1 MEWEVLATAFRIQSS
16 MSSNSHETVMLW
28 KPGEPAGLGGLAFS
42 QLPSGRVQETR
53 RASPLARGVQPETC
67 PEEIREISACPGGRE
82 APSMGRVGAGGA
94 FEARPGNLLWYRRRW
109 PSPNRRRVTAIA

>member
-42 QLPSGRVQETR
+42 QLPSGGIRKCAVLPRPRVGFSQRPVQKKFERSAPDPAGEKRPPWTGWALAGPLR
-53 RASPLARGVQPETC
+53 PDRASCCGIAGDGLRQT
-67 PEEIREISACPGGRE
+67 
-82 APSMGRVGAGGA
+82 AGG
-94 FEARPGNLLWYRRRW
+94 
-109 PSPNRRRVTAIA
+109 